1 LETVHASSEPLAY
14 RKVREKHPNAD
25 SILLLEVRREG
36 DRVDRSRRDRNSGQ
50 ILNSPLGNRRASLD
64 RGSRKRNSIFPLVNR
79 TVSSG
84 PELPFGKLIDQ
95 MHKQNIQDIVR
106 GKTFQESNMRIQQAL
121 IELQQRRLAAARA
134 KQQVSSGGSGNPGK
148 SGKSGNSEESS
159 GKQRYRKGDTKSGQ
173 KERIGGRVRP
183 GGKKNGGSGSTG
195 GGKKGRTGEGDSGVR
210 QGSGIPVS
218 PNF

>member
-1 LETVHASSEPLAY
+1 MLMNVYAASEPVAY
-14 RKVREKHPNAD
+14 RKVREKHPDAD

-64 RGSRKRNSIFPLVNR
+64 RGSRKRNSIFPMANR

-95 MHKQNIQDIVR
+95 MHKQNIQNIVR

-134 KQQVSSGGSGNPGK
+134 KQQVSSGGSGNPGTPP
-148 SGKSGNSEESS
+148 GKGKGSS
-159 GKQRYRKGDTKSGQ
+159 DSWGERYGEDGKRGQ

-183 GGKKNGGSGSTG
+183 GGKNNGGSESTG
-195 GGKKGRTGEGDSGVR
+195 GGKKGRTGEGDSDVR